1 MKVGKIS
8 LTGLALLTLLAVSQL
23 PSLAAPMANGAS
35 QAQQDVESLD
45 RVGFMPGGWDR
56 NDLRT
61 DVENYSSAK
70 DQAATEESLDRTQFM
85 PGGWDL
91 NDLRTDVDNSSSA
104 QEPSVADRSQTVPEE
119 SLERTQFMPGGWD
132 HNDLRTDAP

>member
-23 PSLAAPMANGAS
+23 PGLAAPMANGAS
-35 QAQQDVESLD
+35 QAQQDVDSLD

-61 DVENYSSAK
+61 DVENYSAAK
-70 DQAATEESLDRTQFM
+70 DQAAAEENLDRTQFM
-85 PGGWDL
+85 PGGWDA
-91 NDLRTDVDNSSSA
+91 NDLRTDVDKSSSA
-104 QEPSVADRSQTVPEE
+104 QGASVAKQSQAVTEE
-119 SLERTQFMPGGWD
+119 NLDRTQFRPGGWD
-132 HNDLRTDAP
+132 GNDLRTDAP

>member
-23 PSLAAPMANGAS
+23 PSQAAPMANGAS
-35 QAQQDVESLD
+35 QTQQDLECLD

-61 DVENYSSAK
+61 DVENYSSAN

-91 NDLRTDVDNSSSA
+91 NDLRTDVDNNSST
-104 QEPSVADRSQTVPEE
+104 QGPSVAKQSQAATEE
-119 SLERTQFMPGGWD
+119 SLDRTQFRPGGWD
-132 HNDLRTDAP
+132 GNDLRTDAP